1 MTNIK
6 YPVNADVLYTLFNK
20 YGEVLRVIIFPRQL
34 GEQALIEMKS
44 IEQAKLAR
52 KELDGNSI
60 YSTANTMRIQFS

>member
-6 YPVNADVLYTLFNK
+6 FPVNADVLYTLFNK

-44 IEQAKLAR
+44 VE
-52 KELDGNSI
+52 
-60 YSTANTMRIQFS
+60 